1 MTEPPVSGTGD
12 RLRDAYHAVVEAVQP
27 DDIGDLRSPQPLPR
41 IAGFARWT
49 RRLTPL
55 AAAAAVVLA
64 VGAAV
69 AIPRLAGQGPAAVT
83 APQTAG
89 ASSGQPPFLVDLDH
103 ATYLVDLGRATYVY
117 LQVRDAATG
126 RVLTQLKPPEAG
138 GRWVAVAATGNPAS
152 FVVGATYLRAPGAMS
167 CTSSQNYTQLYTLTL
182 TAAGG
187 PASLSPLYRIPV
199 QFDTSV
205 LAGGSALAVSADG
218 RTVAYATA
226 PCGRR
231 TSKTQMSIVMIRDGV
246 SRTWTTPWLAGPSSL
261 SLSADGSEL
270 GYADVTQYQWP
281 ISPLGSAWILPTGSP
296 PGSAARWSRKLLSN
310 VPNAGIQITDEEL
323 SPDGTIMY
331 VVTATEPGNNP
342 NQPETDALYAY
353 STATGARLRTLHRW
367 NGTTSGPPSLTI
379 GGDEALVWDMYNRVD
394 EVNLT
399 TGSDR
404 TFTQLPHGG
413 SNTNSVFAVA
423 W

>member
-12 RLRDAYHAVVEAVQP
+12 RLRDAYRAVVEAVQP
-27 DDIGDLRSPQPLPR
+27 EDISDLRSRQPLPR
-41 IAGFARWT
+41 MAGSARWT

-69 AIPRLAGQGPAAVT
+69 AIPRLAGHGTAAVT

-89 ASSGQPPFLVDLDH
+89 ASSGQPPFLVDL
-103 ATYLVDLGRATYVY
+103 GRAYLY

-126 RVLTQLKPPEAG
+126 RVLTQLKTPEGG
-138 GRWVAVAATGNPAS
+138 GRWVAVAATGNPAR
-152 FVVGATYLRAPGAMS
+152 FVVGATYLRAPGVMY
-167 CTSSQNYTQLYTLTL
+167 CTSSQNYTQLYMLTL

-205 LAGGSALAVSADG
+205 PSGSRSALAVSADG

-231 TSKTQMSIVMIRDGV
+231 TSKTQMSIVVIRDGV

-270 GYADVTQYQWP
+270 GYADITQYQWP
-281 ISPLGSAWILPTGSP
+281 ISPLGSAWILPTDSP

-323 SPDGTIMY
+323 SPGGTIMY
-331 VVTATEPGNNP
+331 VVTATAPDNNP
-342 NQPETDALYAY
+342 NKPTTDALYAY
-353 STATGARLRTLHRW
+353 STATGARLRTLHSW

-379 GGDEALVWDMYNRVD
+379 GGDEALVWDMYNWVD

-413 SNTNSVFAVA
+413 SNADSVLAVA

>member
-1 MTEPPVSGTGD
+1 MTEPPASGTSD

-27 DDIGDLRSPQPLPR
+27 DDIGDLRSPPPLPR
-41 IAGFARWT
+41 TAGLGRWT

-64 VGAAV
+64 IGAAV
-69 AIPRLAGQGPAAVT
+69 AIPRLAGRDPAAVT
-83 APQTAG
+83 GPQTAG
-89 ASSGQPPFLVDLDH
+89 ASGGQPPFLVDLVRG
-103 ATYLVDLGRATYVY
+103 TY

-126 RVLTQLKPPEAG
+126 RVLTQLKPPEGG
-138 GRWVAVAATGNPAS
+138 GRWVAVAATGNPAR
-152 FVVGATYLRAPGAMS
+152 FVVGATYLRTPIAMS
-167 CTSSQNYTQLYTLTL
+167 CTSTQNYTQLYTLTL

-205 LAGGSALAVSADG
+205 PGGGSALAVSADG
-218 RTVAYATA
+218 RTIAYATA
-226 PCGRR
+226 PCGHR
-231 TSKTQMSIVMIRDGV
+231 TSKTQMSIVVIRDGA
-246 SRTWTTPWLAGPSSL
+246 SRTWTTPWLAGPSSF

-270 GYADVTQYQWP
+270 GYVDVTQYQWP

-310 VPNAGIQITDEEL
+310 VPNAGTQITGEEL

-331 VVTATEPGNNP
+331 VVTSAEPGNNP
-342 NQPETDALYAY
+342 NKPENDALYSY
-353 STATGARLRTLHRW
+353 STATGARLRILHSW
-367 NGTTSGPPSLTI
+367 TGTTSGPPSLTI
-379 GGDEALVWDMYNRVD
+379 GGDEALVWDMYNWVD

-399 TGSDR
+399 TGSER

-413 SNTNSVFAVA
+413 SNAARVFDVA

>member
-1 MTEPPVSGTGD
+1 MTEPPVSGTSD

-27 DDIGDLRSPQPLPR
+27 DDIGDLPSPQPLPR
-41 IAGFARWT
+41 IAGSARWT

-69 AIPRLAGQGPAAVT
+69 AIPRLAGHGTVAVT

-89 ASSGQPPFLVDLDH
+89 ASRGQPPFLVDL
-103 ATYLVDLGRATYVY
+103 GRATY

-126 RVLTQLKPPEAG
+126 RVLTQLKPPEGG
-138 GRWVAVAATGNPAS
+138 GRWAAVAATGNPAS
-152 FVVGATYLRAPGAMS
+152 FVVGATYLRAPGAMY
-167 CTSSQNYTQLYTLTL
+167 CASSQNYTQLYTLTL

-187 PASLSPLYRIPV
+187 LASLSPLYRIPV

-205 LAGGSALAVSADG
+205 PSGSRSALAVSADG

-231 TSKTQMSIVMIRDGV
+231 TSKTQMSIVVIRDGV

-270 GYADVTQYQWP
+270 GYADITQYGWP
-281 ISPLGSAWILPTGSP
+281 ISPLGSAWILPTDSP
-296 PGSAARWSRKLLSN
+296 PGRAARWSRKLLSN

-323 SPDGTIMY
+323 SPDGATMY
-331 VVTATEPGNNP
+331 VVTATAPDNNP
-342 NQPETDALYAY
+342 NEPTTDTLYAY
-353 STATGARLRTLHRW
+353 STTTGARLRTLHTW

-379 GGDEALVWDMYNRVD
+379 AGDEALVWDMYNWVD

-413 SNTNSVFAVA
+413 SNAAPVFAVA

>member
-1 MTEPPVSGTGD
+1 MTEPSVSGTGD

-27 DDIGDLRSPQPLPR
+27 DDIGDLRGPQSLPR
-41 IAGFARWT
+41 IAASGRWT

-69 AIPRLAGQGPAAVT
+69 AIPRLVGQGTAAVT

-89 ASSGQPPFLVDLDH
+89 AVGGQPPFLVDLVRG
-103 ATYLVDLGRATYVY
+103 TY

-126 RVLTQLKPPEAG
+126 RILTQLKPPEGG
-138 GRWVAVAATGNPAS
+138 GRWAAVAATGNPAR
-152 FVVGATYLRAPGAMS
+152 FVVGASYLRTPLAMY

-187 PASLSPLYRIPV
+187 LASLSPLYRIPV

-205 LAGGSALAVSADG
+205 IGGGSALAVSADG

-226 PCGRR
+226 PCGDRI
-231 TSKTQMSIVMIRDGV
+231 SKTPMSIVVLRDGV

-270 GYADVTQYQWP
+270 GYVDVTQYQWP
-281 ISPLGSAWILPTGSP
+281 ISPLGSAWILPTDSP

-310 VPNAGIQITDEEL
+310 VPNAGVQITDEEL

-331 VVTATEPGNNP
+331 VVTSTEPGNNP
-342 NQPETDALYAY
+342 NKPATDALYAY
-353 STATGARLRTLHRW
+353 GTATGARLRTLHSW
-367 NGTTSGPPSLTI
+367 SGTTSGPPSLTI
-379 GGDEALVWDMYNRVD
+379 GGDEALLWGMYNRVD

-399 TGSDR
+399 TRSER

-413 SNTNSVFAVA
+413 SNADSVFAVA

>member
-1 MTEPPVSGTGD
+1 MTQPPVSGTGD
-12 RLRDAYHAVVEAVQP
+12 RLRDAYHAVGEAVQLE
-27 DDIGDLRSPQPLPR
+27 DVGDLRRPRPLPR
-41 IAGFARWT
+41 IAGSARWT

-64 VGAAV
+64 LGAAV
-69 AIPRLAGQGPAAVT
+69 AIPRLAGHGAAAVT
-83 APQTAG
+83 APQATG
-89 ASSGQPPFLVDLDH
+89 ASSGQPPFLVDI
-103 ATYLVDLGRATYVY
+103 GRAAYRY

-126 RVLTQLKPPEAG
+126 RVLTQLKPPGED
-138 GRWVAVAATGNPAS
+138 GRWAAVAATGNPAR

-167 CTSSQNYTQLYTLTL
+167 CTSSQDYTQLYTLTL
-182 TAAGG
+182 TAAGVQ
-187 PASLSPLYRIPV
+187 ASLSPLYRIPV
-199 QFDTSV
+199 QFDSSV
-205 LAGGSALAVSADG
+205 PSGSRSALAVSADG

-231 TSKTQMSIVMIRDGV
+231 TSKTQMSIVVIRDGV
-246 SRTWTTPWLAGPSSL
+246 SRTWTTPWQAGPSSL

-270 GYADVTQYQWP
+270 GYADITQYGWP

-310 VPNAGIQITDEEL
+310 VPDAGIQITDEEL

-331 VVTATEPGNNP
+331 VVTATAPDDNP
-342 NQPETDALYAY
+342 NKPTTDTLYAY
-353 STATGARLRTLHRW
+353 GTASGARLRTLHSW
-367 NGTTSGPPSLTI
+367 SGTTSGPPSLTI
-379 GGDEALVWDMYNRVD
+379 GGDEALVWDMYSWVD

-399 TGSDR
+399 TGSGR
-404 TFTQLPHGG
+404 TYTQLPHSG
-413 SNTNSVFAVA
+413 SNNSVFAVA

>member
-1 MTEPPVSGTGD
+1 MTEPGVSGTSE

-27 DDIGDLRSPQPLPR
+27 DDIGDLRSPHPLPR
-41 IAGFARWT
+41 TAGFARWT

-83 APQTAG
+83 APQTVG
-89 ASSGQPPFLVDLDH
+89 ASGGQPPFLVDLVRG
-103 ATYLVDLGRATYVY
+103 TY

-126 RVLTQLKPPEAG
+126 RVLTQLKPPEGG
-138 GRWVAVAATGNPAS
+138 GRWAAVAATGNPAR
-152 FVVGATYLRAPGAMS
+152 FVVGATYLRTPIATY
-167 CTSSQNYTQLYTLTL
+167 CTSSKNYTQLYTLTL

-187 PASLSPLYRIPV
+187 LASLSPLYRIPV

-205 LAGGSALAVSADG
+205 LGGGSALAVSADG
-218 RTVAYATA
+218 RTIAYATA
-226 PCGRR
+226 PCGDRI
-231 TSKTQMSIVMIRDGV
+231 SKTPMSIVVLRDGV
-246 SRTWTTPWLAGPSSL
+246 SRTWTTPWRAGPSSF

-270 GYADVTQYQWP
+270 GYVDVTQYQWP

-310 VPNAGIQITDEEL
+310 VPNAGLQITDEEL

-342 NQPETDALYAY
+342 NASATNALSAY
-353 STATGARLRTLHRW
+353 STATGARLRFLHSW
-367 NGTTSGPPSLTI
+367 SGTTSGPPSLTI
-379 GGDEALVWDMYNRVD
+379 GGDEALLWDMYNWVD

-399 TGSDR
+399 TGSGR

-413 SNTNSVFAVA
+413 SNADRVFDVA

>member
-1 MTEPPVSGTGD
+1 MTEPRVSGTSD

-69 AIPRLAGQGPAAVT
+69 AIPRLAGHGTAAVT

-89 ASSGQPPFLVDLDH
+89 ASGGQPPFLVDL
-103 ATYLVDLGRATYVY
+103 VRATDLS

-126 RVLTQLKPPEAG
+126 RVLTQLKPPEGG
-138 GRWVAVAATGNPAS
+138 GRWVAVAATGNPAR
-152 FVVGATYLRAPGAMS
+152 FVVGATYLRAPGVMS

-182 TAAGG
+182 TAAGV

-205 LAGGSALAVSADG
+205 PGGGSALAVSADG

-231 TSKTQMSIVMIRDGV
+231 TSKTQMSMVVIRDGV

-270 GYADVTQYQWP
+270 GYADVTQYEWP

-310 VPNAGIQITDEEL
+310 VPRAGIQITDEEL

-353 STATGARLRTLHRW
+353 STATGARLRTLHSW

-379 GGDEALVWDMYNRVD
+379 GGDEALVWDMYNWVD

-413 SNTNSVFAVA
+413 ANAERVFAVA

>member
-55 AAAAAVVLA
+55 AAAAAVILA
-64 VGAAV
+64 IGAAV
-69 AIPRLAGQGPAAVT
+69 AIPRLTGDGTAAVT
-83 APQTAG
+83 APQAAG
-89 ASSGQPPFLVDLDH
+89 AGGGQPPFLVDLVRG
-103 ATYLVDLGRATYVY
+103 TS

-126 RVLTQLKPPEAG
+126 RVLTQLKPPEG
-138 GRWVAVAATGNPAS
+138 GERWVAVAATGNPAR
-152 FVVGATYLRAPGAMS
+152 FVVGATYLRTPSPMS

-205 LAGGSALAVSADG
+205 PGDGSALAVSADG
-218 RTVAYATA
+218 RSIAYATA

-231 TSKTQMSIVMIRDGV
+231 TSKTQMSIVVIRDGV

-270 GYADVTQYQWP
+270 GYADVTPYQWP
-281 ISPLGSAWILPTGSP
+281 VSPLGSAWILPTGSP

-310 VPNAGIQITDEEL
+310 VPDAGIQITDEEL
-323 SPDGTIMY
+323 SPDAAIMY
-331 VVTATEPGNNP
+331 VVTATEPGNDP

-367 NGTTSGPPSLTI
+367 NDTTSGPPSLTI

-413 SNTNSVFAVA
+413 SNAGRVFAVA

>member
-41 IAGFARWT
+41 IAGSGRWT
-49 RRLTPL
+49 RRLAPL

-64 VGAAV
+64 LGAAV
-69 AIPRLAGQGPAAVT
+69 AIPRLAGHGTAVVT

-89 ASSGQPPFLVDLDH
+89 VSSGQPPFLVDLGG
-103 ATYLVDLGRATYVY
+103 ATRLY

-126 RVLTQLKPPEAG
+126 RVLAQLKPPEG
-138 GRWVAVAATGNPAS
+138 DGRWAAVAATGNPAR
-152 FVVGATYLRAPGAMS
+152 FVVGATYLRVPGVLY

-182 TAAGG
+182 TAAGV

-199 QFDTSV
+199 LFDASV
-205 LAGGSALAVSADG
+205 PSGSRNALAVSADG
-218 RTVAYATA
+218 RTVAYAAA
-226 PCGRR
+226 PCGHP
-231 TSKTQMSIVMIRDGV
+231 TSKTQMSIVVIRDGV
-246 SRTWTTPWLAGPSSL
+246 SRTWTTPWTAGPSSL
-261 SLSADGSEL
+261 SLSADGSQL
-270 GYADVTQYQWP
+270 GYADITQYEWP

-310 VPNAGIQITDEEL
+310 VPNAGVQITDEEL
-323 SPDGTIMY
+323 SPDGAIMY
-331 VVTATEPGNNP
+331 VVTATAAGNNP
-342 NQPETDALYAY
+342 NKPTTDALYAY
-353 STATGARLRTLHRW
+353 STASGARLRTLHSW

-379 GGDEALVWDMYNRVD
+379 GGDEALVWDMYNWVD
-394 EVNLT
+394 EVNLR

-413 SNTNSVFAVA
+413 SNAGSVFTVA